1 MGRHLQRND
10 LPALSQLRAKRS
22 LPAGLIAAVWHGPR
36 TALWFLGL
44 LALVTVLTAGVIA
57 TSVVQQVSS
66 RIEEMFAMAVRRWRT
81 DSRWP

>member
-10 LPALSQLRAKRS
+10 LPAPSQLRAKRS
-22 LPAGLIAAVWHGPR
+22 LPVGLIAAVWHSAR

-57 TSVVQQVSS
+57 TSVVRQVSS
-66 RIEEMFAMAVRRWRT
+66 RIEEMLATAVRRWRT
-81 DSRWP
+81 ASR